1 MTQEEFNRVILSGQN
16 LPDITG
22 KKKKKEEEKTEY
34 ELRRCNWNWNF
45 IKMLCIQ
52 MDTS

>member
-22 KKKKKEEEKTEY
+22 KKKKKKKKKQ
-34 ELRRCNWNWNF
+34 N
-45 IKMLCIQ
+45 M
-52 MDTS
+52 S